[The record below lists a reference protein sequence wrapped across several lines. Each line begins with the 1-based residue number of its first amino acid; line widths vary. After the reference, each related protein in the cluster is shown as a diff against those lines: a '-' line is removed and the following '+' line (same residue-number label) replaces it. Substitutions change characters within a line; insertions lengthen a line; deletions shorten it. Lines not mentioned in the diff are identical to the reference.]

1 MNLIVVNCWPMIAD
15 LWHAQKIKKKS
26 HLISRKCWS
35 TKGLWE
41 FYAIYLLF
49 SWCKCVLF
57 WLYRP
62 MSPSAEGLFRILSKH
77 MYQNLRPRRYLQ
89 ASLFPGMLRSTLK
102 LLIFHRR
109 CFLEFTLLNVLSINQ
124 TRNIYP
130 NFMLQL

>member
-15 LWHAQKIKKKS
+15 LWHAQKIKNKS

-41 FYAIYLLF
+41 FYAIYLLL

-57 WLYRP
+57 WMYRP

-89 ASLFPGMLRSTLK
+89 ASLFPGMFRSTLK

-130 NFMLQL
+130 NFLLQL